1 MSKTIIEIEVS
12 SLISLSG
19 AMLEY
24 RGNTE
29 SANIKPGP
37 ISPRIDDSVLTPLKL
52 ADGTICLG
60 KWT

>member
-12 SLISLSG
+12 SLIGLSG

-29 SANIKPGP
+29 SSNIKPGP
-37 ISPRIDDSVLTPLKL
+37 ISRSLDARNNLPWEVDLTKVPLEK
-52 ADGTICLG
+52 
-60 KWT
+60 